1 MTELARHLIHDHG
14 YVTMACV
21 AGNGEPAENEIVLP
35 TRLMRSA
42 SGGYPSVS
50 APTAQLAHSVLLAQG
65 DPGSPAELDAR
76 ADSAPGSD
84 VPGQRP
90 AADSPEG
97 ART

>member
-1 MTELARHLIHDHG
+1 MTELARHLTHDPD
-14 YVTMACV
+14 YVTMAYAMV
-21 AGNGEPAENEIVLP
+21 HGEPAEHEMVFP

-42 SGGYPSVS
+42 SRAYPSVS
-50 APTAQLAHSVLLAQG
+50 APTAHLAHSVLLTQG
-65 DPGSPAELDAR
+65 DSGSPAELDAR
-76 ADSAPGSD
+76 ADSSPDSD

>member
-1 MTELARHLIHDHG
+1 MTELARHLNHDHS
-14 YVTMACV
+14 YVTTAYV
-21 AGNGEPAENEIVLP
+21 AGHTEPAENEIVLP

-42 SGGYPSVS
+42 SGGYPLVS
-50 APTAQLAHSVLLAQG
+50 APTAHLAHSVLLTRG
-65 DPGSPAELDAR
+65 DSGSPAELDAG
-76 ADSAPGSD
+76 ADSSPGSD